1 MNILEHS
8 KTHHILLFC
17 LAFVLVLSGEALG
30 AQASPASQNILDQ
43 LNSSLK
49 ELAHRVSPAVVEVQ
63 TWAYQID
70 DDDDNVPS
78 VVKSHL
84 TGSGVI
90 LDSMG
95 YIVTNAHVVNGAK
108 RVRVTLNPPRRGGMP
123 ARTYMEAEGR
133 SFDATVVGADL
144 ETDLA
149 VLKIQAEGLPTI
161 QVANYEHLQQGQM
174 VIALGN
180 PLGMRNAATIGIVS
194 SVARQI
200 DPDSSVVYIQTD
212 AALNPGNSGG
222 ALVDTTGHLVGINA
236 ATMNGEKL
244 GLAIPSDTVKLV
256 YEQIRASGRVHQ
268 GDVGLRVQTITPT
281 MAAGLKLTRDSG
293 VIVSDVRSE
302 SPAEKAGIQPQD
314 IIMSADR
321 QPMESAL
328 EFATLLRKRPLGE
341 RVPLELLRGEKRI
354 VLEVTIDE
362 RPAAH
367 DLSAQVMDPAKNVII
382 KLGVLGLDVDPD
394 VANTIPGI
402 RQRTG
407 VLVTGRLAKREG
419 VEGSLKV
426 GDVIHAVNGLPVATM
441 DDIRNAVAGLGPGS
455 AVVLKV
461 ERQRTFVY
469 VVSEME

>member
-1 MNILEHS
+1 
-8 KTHHILLFC
+8 
-17 LAFVLVLSGEALG
+17 
-30 AQASPASQNILDQ
+30 
-43 LNSSLK
+43 
-49 ELAHRVSPAVVEVQ
+49 
-63 TWAYQID
+63 
-70 DDDDNVPS
+70 
-78 VVKSHL
+78 
-84 TGSGVI
+84 
-90 LDSMG
+90 
-95 YIVTNAHVVNGAK
+95 
-108 RVRVTLNPPRRGGMP
+108 
-123 ARTYMEAEGR
+123 
-133 SFDATVVGADL
+133 
-144 ETDLA
+144 
-149 VLKIQAEGLPTI
+149 
-161 QVANYEHLQQGQM
+161 
-174 VIALGN
+174 
-180 PLGMRNAATIGIVS
+180 
-194 SVARQI
+194 
-200 DPDSSVVYIQTD
+200 
-212 AALNPGNSGG
+212 
-222 ALVDTTGHLVGINA
+222 
-236 ATMNGEKL
+236 
-244 GLAIPSDTVKLV
+244 
-256 YEQIRASGRVHQ
+256 
-268 GDVGLRVQTITPT
+268 
-281 MAAGLKLTRDSG
+281 
-293 VIVSDVRSE
+293 
-302 SPAEKAGIQPQD
+302 
-314 IIMSADR
+314 MSADR

-328 EFATLLRKRPLGE
+328 EFATLLRKKPLGE